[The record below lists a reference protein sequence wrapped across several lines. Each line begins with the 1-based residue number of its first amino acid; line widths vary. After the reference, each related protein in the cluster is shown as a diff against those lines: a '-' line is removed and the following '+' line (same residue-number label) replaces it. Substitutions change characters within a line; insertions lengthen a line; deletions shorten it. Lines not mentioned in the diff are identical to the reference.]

1 MPSKN
6 HTKVPGC
13 LTETVIEVENV
24 NKQYENDEII
34 TKVLHD
40 VSFQVPK
47 GQFLAIMGPS
57 GSGKSTLMHILGML
71 DSMSSGHYKFEGTD
85 ISEFSDDEK
94 AQLRG
99 EKIGFVF
106 QSFNLLSKATVLENV
121 KLPLL
126 YSNIPHKDRD
136 AMALEAIEAVGLSH
150 RVQNLS
156 NQLSGGERQRVAIA
170 RALIRKPSVIFA
182 DEPTGNLDSK
192 SGMQVMQLLQDLNLD
207 QCVTIILVTHERYT
221 AEHAEREIRIM
232 DGKIRSDEM
241 VKNRRIAKNE
251 KELLK

>member
-1 MPSKN
+1 MPKKINS
-6 HTKVPGC
+6 TVEGC
-13 LTETVIEVENV
+13 LTDTVIEIDHL

-40 VSFQVPK
+40 VSFKVPK

-57 GSGKSTLMHILGML
+57 GSGKSTLMHIIGML
-71 DSMSSGHYKFEGTD
+71 DTHTSGTYKFEGTD

-106 QSFNLLSKATVLENV
+106 QSFNLLSKASVLENV

-126 YSNIPHKDRD
+126 YSNVPHKDRD
-136 AMALEAIEAVGLSH
+136 AMAMEAIEAVGLAH
-150 RVQNLS
+150 RVENLS

-192 SGMQVMQLLQDLNLD
+192 SGMQVMQLLQDLNLE

-221 AEHAEREIRIM
+221 AEHAEREIRLM
-232 DGKIRSDEM
+232 DGIIVSDQI
-241 VKNRRIAKNE
+241 VANRRIAKDE
-251 KELLK
+251 TELLK